1 MNATTAQ
8 PPPAAIIAQ
17 PSWSAGAF
25 ACPRHIL
32 VPVDFSAASQ
42 RSLHYAGA
50 LADCFGAAMTVLHVV
65 EPPLLPEWGY
75 THLVRRDDR
84 LRALAESRL
93 LTFASERS
101 VSTPHGLRRVV
112 RCGEPEL
119 QIFAAARELA
129 CDLIV
134 IATHGYSVLPH
145 CLLGNTAEQV
155 VRRAPCPVWTVR
167 GPVAEDDC
175 CPVIPPLRHLLVA
188 TDFSE
193 ETRKTLCYGVALAR
207 EFNATLHVAHV
218 VPTVLPADVSH
229 LSILSQEP
237 ALKEAARREM
247 ERLRTGEIPA
257 DIRVQTSILAGN
269 PFFEINKEA
278 ERVCAGLIIVSTHGY
293 TGLRYMLL
301 GCTAQRI
308 VQYARVPVLVVREH
322 ETEFIPA
329 AEPTKEGQL

>member
-1 MNATTAQ
+1 MSATTAQ
-8 PPPAAIIAQ
+8 PPPAAVIAK
-17 PSWSAGAF
+17 PTWSVGAF
-25 ACPRHIL
+25 ARPQHIL
-32 VPVDFSAASQ
+32 APVDFSAASR
-42 RSLHYAGA
+42 RSLQYARA
-50 LADCFGAAMTVLHVV
+50 LADCFGAAMTILHVV
-65 EPPLLPEWGY
+65 EPPWLPEWGY
-75 THLVRRDDR
+75 NHLVRRDDR
-84 LRALAESRL
+84 LKAVAESRL

-101 VSTPHGLRRVV
+101 LATLHDLRLVV

-119 QIFAAARELA
+119 QIFEAARELA

-175 CPVIPPLRHLLVA
+175 GSAIPPLRHLLVA
-188 TDFSE
+188 TDFSAE
-193 ETRKTLCYGVALAR
+193 SRQALRYGVALAR

-247 ERLRTGEIPA
+247 ERLCTGEIPA
-257 DIRVQTSILAGN
+257 DIRVETGILAGN

-278 ERVCAGLIIVSTHGY
+278 ERVCAGLIVISTHGY

-322 ETEFIPA
+322 ETEFIPT
-329 AEPTKEGQL
+329 AEPTKESRL

>member
-1 MNATTAQ
+1 MNATIAQ
-8 PPPAAIIAQ
+8 SLPAATIAK
-17 PSWSAGAF
+17 PGWSAGAF

-32 VPVDFSAASQ
+32 VPVDFSAAS
-42 RSLHYAGA
+42 RHSLHYARA
-50 LADCFGAAMTVLHVV
+50 LADCFDAAVTVLHVV

-84 LRALAESRL
+84 LRALAEPRL
-93 LTFASERS
+93 LAFTSERS
-101 VSTPHGLRRVV
+101 AATPRDLRMVV

-119 QIFAAARELA
+119 QIFEAARELG

-134 IATHGYSVLPH
+134 IATHGYSMLPH

-167 GPVAEDDC
+167 GPVAEDVC
-175 CPVIPPLRHLLVA
+175 GPVIPPLRHLLVA
-188 TDFSE
+188 TDFSAE
-193 ETRKTLCYGVALAR
+193 SRKTLRYGVALAH

-218 VPTVLPADVSH
+218 VPTPLPADVSH
-229 LSILSQEP
+229 LSILNQEP

-247 ERLRTGEIPA
+247 DRLCTSEIPA
-257 DIRVQTSILAGN
+257 DIRVQTSILVGN
-269 PFFEINKEA
+269 PFFEINQEA
-278 ERVCAGLIIVSTHGY
+278 ERVSAGLIVVSTHGY

-308 VQYARVPVLVVREH
+308 VQYASVPVLVVREH
-322 ETEFIPA
+322 ETEFIPM
-329 AEPTKEGQL
+329 AEPTKENQL